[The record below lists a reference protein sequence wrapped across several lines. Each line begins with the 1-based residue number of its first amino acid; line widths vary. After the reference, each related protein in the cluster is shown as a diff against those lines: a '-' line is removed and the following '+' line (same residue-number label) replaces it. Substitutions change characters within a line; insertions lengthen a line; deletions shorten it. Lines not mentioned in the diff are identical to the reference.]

1 MFESNRFFHF
11 RVLEFRFNAVHL
23 SSLVYIYIFFWDFF
37 LDVSHELNWIII
49 CTILLVFVW
58 ACQYHHGVF
67 CSLVF
72 SLFNRTE
79 RWSSIRV
86 IFLVVV
92 VHHSLIFLYTQ
103 LRSSS
108 LIHLFNIRI
117 IIFKRE
123 RERSEINKK
132 FLIARA
138 RIYFHFHFL
147 YPLYRS
153 NRLIR

>member
-1 MFESNRFFHF
+1 MQFI
-11 RVLEFRFNAVHL
+11 
-23 SSLVYIYIFFWDFF
+23 SLLLFTYIYIFWDFF

-67 CSLVF
+67 YSLVF

-86 IFLVVV
+86 IFFLVVV

-108 LIHLFNIRI
+108 LIHLFHIRI